1 MRETNQRSVK
11 REWELVQIRV
21 GGHRERKRRG
31 WIKRRWIASR
41 NMAGCWTQYFFFFK
55 SKKKIKTD
63 TNCNQQQS
71 ENTDWQWLI
80 FYPDA
85 IFYLWFFFHVRTIRE
100 KRKRY
105 RVKENIIFKFIIWSI
120 VNHFSCLISQYLKF
134 SCLSLQLNTVID

>member
-55 SKKKIKTD
+55 SKKKNKD
-63 TNCNQQQS
+63 WYELQS
-71 ENTDWQWLI
+71 T
-80 FYPDA
+80 
-85 IFYLWFFFHVRTIRE
+85 TIR
-100 KRKRY
+100 KYWLAMIDFLSRRDILP
-105 RVKENIIFKFIIWSI
+105 VIF
-120 VNHFSCLISQYLKF
+120 FSCANNTRKKKA
-134 SCLSLQLNTVID
+134 LSSERKYNLQVYYMKHCQPFLMLD